1 MSDFRC
7 PRYWWDGNNWRCQN
21 LPNDCLELHDFDTYC
36 TDMNR
41 CLECPYMDIEV
52 RERVE
57 AYKKDI
63 EERTKERIREIE
75 QENKTNT
82 EKRYSSREEYQTPNN
97 IDSNTSTTTNTTTSS
112 DSETGC
118 LTVIF
123 DIILVLIGFILKLL
137 RPFFL
142 VFYLPNFVSF
152 TLCGTICLILAVIFA
167 LTGIIPLV
175 CIFMA
180 LVCINYFLFFPFW
193 IILIWQKFKKRL
205 SWKEVCSFYW
215 KWFIKGPFAYP
226 ALAKMLEEKQ
236 SMPKVVAAINKVS
249 GWFKKIFT
257 KKPKD

>member
-1 MSDFRC
+1 
-7 PRYWWDGNNWRCQN
+7 
-21 LPNDCLELHDFDTYC
+21 
-36 TDMNR
+36 
-41 CLECPYMDIEV
+41 MDIEV

-97 IDSNTSTTTNTTTSS
+97 IDSNTSTTTDTTTSS
-112 DSETGC
+112 DSETSF

-123 DIILVLIGFILKLL
+123 DIILVILGFLFKLL
-137 RPFFL
+137 RVFFL
-142 VFYLPNFVSF
+142 AYLLPGWASI
-152 TLCGTICLILAVIFA
+152 TLYGLILMLLTELIPAVFPVA
-167 LTGIIPLV
+167 MTVVFLL
-175 CIFMA
+175 F
-180 LVCINYFLFFPFW
+180 YLFFPPYCVA
-193 IILIWQKFKKRL
+193 LLWQKFKKRL

-236 SMPKVVAAINKVS
+236 SMPKVVSAINKVS
-249 GWFKKIFT
+249 GWLKKIFT